1 MCFCFDIITFLLFY
15 NKKSRDF
22 EQKIE
27 SELARKSHP
36 VPKCIRMKNIKTQSF
51 WTRLVLGVFLVFF
64 LMPMG
69 QVNAEDF
76 VKCSSLIENPC
87 DARSDCKWVKGET
100 VSIGTPEADRC
111 EVQPAEC
118 RILKEETCEEYG
130 CDWRKGSDE
139 CVGKAEI
146 CTGRTWAGCGL
157 DADCRWNDGKCM
169 LSAAKQDAKAVG
181 TLDGICNEEIA
192 NSQRNDFWIEK
203 IPSLCI
209 PPITN
214 KGVQHFCET
223 NADLLTSYGKKQCR
237 RGIVHVIKAGEQ
249 KCLDDS
255 EMRFQRSL
263 KDSAAREQRRAND
276 ASCRANASYIYDGPV
291 FEGGGLRS
299 GAILAHENLTK
310 SISHSTDL
318 KGLII
323 NWTKF
328 ILEIVAVIAVIAVI
342 WAGILYITD
351 MGDGG
356 NIEKAKKI
364 LMWVAI
370 GILVILG
377 SYAIVNTL
385 MKADFGSNRVAII
398 TPFDA

>member
-1 MCFCFDIITFLLFY
+1 
-15 NKKSRDF
+15 
-22 EQKIE
+22 
-27 SELARKSHP
+27 
-36 VPKCIRMKNIKTQSF
+36 MKNINTQTIF
-51 WTRLVLGVFLVFF
+51 RQITLGFFLGIFLFAGGGVF
-64 LMPMG
+64 
-69 QVNAEDF
+69 AE
-76 VKCSSLIENPC
+76 
-87 DARSDCKWVKGET
+87 
-100 VSIGTPEADRC
+100 
-111 EVQPAEC
+111 
-118 RILKEETCEEYG
+118 EETKCKELDVEYSLGEGAVECKARYDCRWHDEWEEIITDDYG
-130 CDWRKGSDE
+130 E
-139 CVGKAEI
+139 QI
-146 CTGRTWAGCGL
+146 GL
-157 DADCRWNDGKCM
+157 PIKHDADCRAGTEVCRSINYRDELEDNDAKKAYCEAKGCWWKDDSKSCRPEPGM
-169 LSAAKQDAKAVG
+169 CEGRRWSGCLLDGDCRWFDGACILSAAKEDAKAVG
-181 TLDGICNEEIA
+181 ALDGICNVDHTKT
-192 NSQRNDFWIEK
+192 NKFWIK
-203 IPSLCI
+203 DLPVPCD

-214 KGVQHFCET
+214 QGVKNFCE
-223 NADLLTSYGKKQCR
+223 NHSAALTPYGKKQCR
-237 RGIVHVIKAGEQ
+237 RGIAHVIKAGEQ
-249 KCLDDS
+249 ECLDKA
-255 EMRFQRSL
+255 EMKFQTGL
-263 KDSAAREQRRAND
+263 KDSAAREQRRSSD
-276 ASCRANASYIYDGPV
+276 DKCRANASYIYDGPV

>member
-1 MCFCFDIITFLLFY
+1 
-15 NKKSRDF
+15 
-22 EQKIE
+22 
-27 SELARKSHP
+27 
-36 VPKCIRMKNIKTQSF
+36 MKNIYTQLF

-64 LMPMG
+64 LIPMG

-76 VKCSSLIENPC
+76 VKCSTLVGNNLQRENC
-87 DARSDCKWVKGET
+87 IDRSDCKWVEGEK
-100 VSIGTPEADRC
+100 VSVGLPQADRC
-111 EVQPAEC
+111 VVQPSEC
-118 RILKEETCEEYG
+118 RTMEESVCEEYG
-130 CDWRKGSDE
+130 CDWREGSGE

-146 CTGRTWAGCGL
+146 CTGRTWTGCGL
-157 DADCRWNDGKCM
+157 DNDCRWNNGKCM

-181 TLDGICNEEIA
+181 ALDGICNEEIE
-192 NSQRNDFWIEK
+192 NSQRNDFWIEN
-203 IPSLCI
+203 IPSTCLK
-209 PPITN
+209 PITN

-223 NADLLTSYGKKQCR
+223 NVDLLAPYGKKQCR
-237 RGIVHVIKAGEQ
+237 RGIVHVIKAGER

-263 KDSAAREQRRAND
+263 KNSTAREQRRAD
-276 ASCRANASYIYDGPV
+276 DTVCRANTAYIYGGPV

-318 KGLII
+318 KGLMI

-370 GILVILG
+370 GIFVILG

-385 MKADFGSNRVAII
+385 MKADFGSNRVAI
-398 TPFDA
+398 TTSFDA